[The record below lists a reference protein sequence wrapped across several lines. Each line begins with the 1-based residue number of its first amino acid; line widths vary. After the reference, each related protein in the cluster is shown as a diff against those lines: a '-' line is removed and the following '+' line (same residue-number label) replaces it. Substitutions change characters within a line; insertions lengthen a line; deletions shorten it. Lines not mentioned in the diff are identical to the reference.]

1 MDDYIFGVQGI
12 YQIHMINRSALTSA
26 ALNQAAQ
33 KQMQQDD
40 DIHGLAVDLRDMLA
54 WADQCPDL
62 SIVKNATDIIREM
75 VRAVL
80 EAASI
85 IDERIV
91 SSFAGTVDSL
101 LPSRYQT
108 LTGECRGGC
117 KGCSLC

>member
-1 MDDYIFGVQGI
+1 MDDYIFGIQGI

>member
-1 MDDYIFGVQGI
+1 
-12 YQIHMINRSALTSA
+12 MINRSALTSA

-54 WADQCPDL
+54 WADQCPDS
-62 SIVKNATDIIREM
+62 SIVKNATDTVREM

-117 KGCSLC
+117 KGCSLCWF